1 MWITGFNP
9 KFTEPDPDVMVSVAS
24 VDLREY
30 PDLYKAII
38 DPDNA
43 VFRDDLKKDN
53 VIIDEKTQTVW
64 IQWYNEGVA

>member
-1 MWITGFNP
+1 
-9 KFTEPDPDVMVSVAS
+9 MVSVAS